1 MVNLNKP
8 GQRVIMTGNE
18 ALARGALEA
27 GVDFCSSYPG
37 SPCVEVA
44 ESLFRLANKDEQLY
58 GEWSSNEM
66 VALEAAA
73 AASFAGLRALCVMKQ
88 NGLAVTADLLL
99 SLNHPGT
106 RGGLVIVVGDDPGAH
121 SSINEVDSRHFA
133 RHAEVPLLEP
143 STVEEAR
150 DMCRWAFE
158 LSEQIETYVIVR
170 VVTRI
175 CHARGNLALGELPS
189 KEKKIVK
196 VEPWDR
202 FVCFAPMHG
211 MIHGRQKQ
219 ARLIFEESAFNSYSG
234 PEKAE
239 TVIVASGPASLYARE
254 ALELLALDK
263 KVGLLKI
270 GTTWPLPREK
280 VLEHLQDAEQ
290 IVFFEESDPFL
301 EQNVTSLLAQFGGKA
316 YRFFGQVSGHVSGEA
331 GPGLGELNTGL
342 AAKSLAKVFNLP
354 DPVKLPETG
363 HLQSILKAEI
373 PDREMTLCP
382 GCPHR
387 SSFWA
392 IKCALELDGRQAFV
406 LGDIGCYTLGIFKT
420 GFMLL
425 RSVMCMGSGIGLAN
439 GFGQLYRFGMNQ
451 PVLAV
456 MGDSTFFHACLPGL
470 VNGLY
475 NRADFIAVV
484 LDNTVTAMTG
494 FQAHPGAGR
503 TADGTA
509 VEPLKIENITTGMG
523 LKTIIADPHN
533 LDETISA
540 LYGLLREKGPRVLI
554 LRKECALQ
562 AARKERKLYRV
573 ITEKCTGEACGCSN
587 FCGQVFGCPA
597 ITITEDSKALISDVL
612 CTGCGACALLC
623 PRGAIVAVEEPVA
636 QGTEKEAGSDGTDQ
650 GTL

>member
-1 MVNLNKP
+1 MIALNRP
-8 GQRVIMTGNE
+8 GHRVIMTGNE

-44 ESLFRLANKDEQLY
+44 ESLFKLAGENQLY
-58 GEWSSNEM
+58 GEWSTNEM

-150 DMCRWAFE
+150 AMCCWAFE
-158 LSEQIETYVIVR
+158 LSEQIETYVILR

-175 CHARGNLALGELPS
+175 CHARGNLTLGELPL
-189 KEKKIVK
+189 KEERKVKI
-196 VEPWDR
+196 EPWDR
-202 FVCFAPMHG
+202 FFCFAPMHG
-211 MIHGRQKQ
+211 MIHRRQEQ
-219 ARLIFEESAFNSYSG
+219 ARLIFEESLFNCYSG

-239 TVIVASGPASLYARE
+239 TVVVASGPALLYARE
-254 ALELLALDK
+254 ALELLALDQIT
-263 KVGLLKI
+263 GLFKI

-280 VLEHLQDAEQ
+280 VLNHLREAEN
-290 IVFFEESDPFL
+290 IIFFEETDPFL
-301 EQNVTSLLAQFGGKA
+301 EQNVTSLMAQHGGKA
-316 YRFFGQVSGHVSGEA
+316 YRFFGQASGHISGEA

-342 AAKSLAKVFNLP
+342 AARGLAKVFNLP
-354 DPVKLPETG
+354 DPLKLPETD
-363 HLQSILKAEI
+363 HLQGILKMEM
-373 PDREMTLCP
+373 PEREMTLCP

-439 GFGQLYRFGMNQ
+439 GFGQLHRFGMNQ

-456 MGDSTFFHACLPGL
+456 MGDSTFFHACLPAL
-470 VNGLY
+470 LNGLY
-475 NRADFIAVV
+475 NEADFIAVV
-484 LDNTVTAMTG
+484 LDNSITAMTG
-494 FQAHPGAGR
+494 FQPHPGAGR
-503 TADGTA
+503 NAAGVA

-523 LKTIIADPHN
+523 LKTLIADPHD
-533 LDETISA
+533 LDKTISA

-554 LRKECALQ
+554 LRRECALQ

-573 ITEKCTGEACGCSN
+573 IAEKCAGETCGCNN
-587 FCGQVFGCPA
+587 FCGRVFGCPA
-597 ITITEDSKALISDVL
+597 ITMTEDSKALISDTL
-612 CTGCGACALLC
+612 CTGCGACAALC
-623 PRGAIVAVEEPVA
+623 PRGAILAVDETFE
-636 QGTEKEAGSDGTDQ
+636 QGSKKEGLS
-650 GTL
+650 

>member
-8 GQRVIMTGNE
+8 DQRVIMTGNE

-44 ESLFRLANKDEQLY
+44 ESLFKLADKDGQFY

-150 DMCRWAFE
+150 DMCRWAFGF
-158 LSEQIETYVIVR
+158 SEQLETYVIIR
-170 VVTRI
+170 AVTRI
-175 CHARGNLALGELPS
+175 CHARSNLILGELPF
-189 KEKKIVK
+189 KEKKTVQVK
-196 VEPWDR
+196 PQDR
-202 FVCFAPMHG
+202 FFCFAPMHG
-211 MIHGRQKQ
+211 MIHARQKQ
-219 ARLIFEESAFNSYSG
+219 ARLAFEESVFNCYNG
-234 PEKAE
+234 PEEAE
-239 TVIVASGPASLYARE
+239 TVVVASGPASLYARE
-254 ALELLALDK
+254 ALELLDLDQNT
-263 KVGLLKI
+263 GLLKI
-270 GTTWPLPREK
+270 GTTWPLPRK
-280 VLEHLQDAEQ
+280 MVLKHLQGADQ
-290 IVFFEESDPFL
+290 IIFFEESDPFL
-301 EQNVTSLLAQFGGKA
+301 EQNITSLLAQFGNKS
-316 YRFFGQVSGHVSGEA
+316 YRFFGQVSGHISGEA
-331 GPGLGELNTGL
+331 GPGLGELNTDMAARGL
-342 AAKSLAKVFNLP
+342 ARVFDLP
-354 DPVKLPETG
+354 DPVKLPQTANLHG
-363 HLQSILKAEI
+363 ILKAEI

-439 GFGQLYRFGMNQ
+439 GFGQLHRFGMKQ

-456 MGDSTFFHACLPGL
+456 MGDSTFFHACLPAL
-470 VNGLY
+470 VNGIY

-509 VEPLKIENITTGMG
+509 VEPVKIESITTGMG
-523 LKTIIADPHN
+523 LKTLIADPHN
-533 LDETISA
+533 LDETIPA
-540 LYGLLREKGPRVLI
+540 LYGLLQEKGPRVFI

-562 AARKERKLYRV
+562 AARKGRKLYRV
-573 ITEKCTGEACGCSN
+573 IAEKCAGETCGCNN
-587 FCGQVFGCPA
+587 FCGTVFGCPA
-597 ITITEDSKALISDVL
+597 ISTVGDSKASISDVL
-612 CTGCGACALLC
+612 CTGCGACVSLC
-623 PRGAIVAVEEPVA
+623 PRGAIVAVEEA
-636 QGTEKEAGSDGTDQ
+636 AAKQTEKGGPT
-650 GTL
+650 